1 MHAPATP
8 GDSVPGD
15 AAGDD
20 SGQGSE
26 PEQPEANPPSDELRI
41 TSAKLGDLELT
52 EYEDK
57 PLLVS
62 AGNRFNQ
69 TIVFTGE
76 NLDKIESLI
85 IYTCKYMDYS
95 NLMEVPAHFQRTNA
109 DGQAVWEFN
118 NSQSQIEYAIA
129 AIRLNGERVFEN
141 EIGKQFSDSDLDS
154 AAAVYD

>member
-1 MHAPATP
+1 M
-8 GDSVPGD
+8 
-15 AAGDD
+15 
-20 SGQGSE
+20 
-26 PEQPEANPPSDELRI
+26 
-41 TSAKLGDLELT
+41 ELT

-57 PLLVS
+57 PLLVNAS
-62 AGNRFNQ
+62 NRFNQ

-76 NLDKIESLI
+76 NLDKIESLLV
-85 IYTCKYMDYS
+85 YTCKYMDYS

-118 NSQSQIEYAIA
+118 NNQSQIEYAIA

-141 EIGKQFSDSDLDS
+141 EIGKQFSDANLDS

>member
-1 MHAPATP
+1 MTP
-8 GDSVPGD
+8 P
-15 AAGDD
+15 
-20 SGQGSE
+20 
-26 PEQPEANPPSDELRI
+26 NDELRI
-41 TSAKLGDLELT
+41 TSARLGDLELT

-62 AGNRFNQ
+62 ASNRFNQ

-76 NLDKIESLI
+76 NLDKIESLLV
-85 IYTCKYMDYS
+85 YTCKYMDYS

-118 NSQSQIEYAIA
+118 NNQSQIEYAIA

-141 EIGKQFSDSDLDS
+141 EIGKQFSDADLDS